1 MFNFFI
7 FKRCG
12 T

>member
-7 FKRCG
+7 
-12 T
+12 